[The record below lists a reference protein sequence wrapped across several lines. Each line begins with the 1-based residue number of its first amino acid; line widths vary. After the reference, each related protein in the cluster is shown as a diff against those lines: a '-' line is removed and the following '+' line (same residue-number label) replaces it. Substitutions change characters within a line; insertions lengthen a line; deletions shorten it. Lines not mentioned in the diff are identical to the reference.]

1 MGAPILHFDATRSG
15 IHALALAIEP
25 SYTQRIFKFGAGLY
39 AAIPATA
46 AYARRKQHASSGI
59 HGSEDD
65 PQGLEG
71 HKSDL
76 PPCHEASQVLRVI
89 TFGRLA

>member
-15 IHALALAIEP
+15 LHALALAIEP

-46 AYARRKQHASSGI
+46 AYARRKQRASSGI
-59 HGSEDD
+59 DSEDD
-65 PQGLEG
+65 PQGVEG

-76 PPCHEASQVLRVI
+76 PPCHKAAQVLRV
-89 TFGRLA
+89 TAFGRLA